1 MFDKRELPAPQS
13 CLPHH
18 WYHRIPDTKQR
29 TASAL
34 VIGGTDNWFVS
45 IHCNYYRG
53 KTPTALRTVGYSQN
67 RFGGSFL
74 NGLPC
79 KLSTSREYALTA

>member
-13 CLPHH
+13 CLPHQ
-18 WYHRIPDTKQR
+18 WYHRIPDTKQ

-34 VIGGTDNWFVS
+34 VIGGTDNWVVS

-67 RFGGSFL
+67 RFGGSCL

-79 KLSTSREYALTA
+79 KLRTSREYALTA